1 MARPTTGDKPRDIRL
16 ATVAEVAAI
25 GSTAVSVNK
34 IASRAGLSVGTI
46 YRYHKTKD
54 DLLFSVFLNIRE
66 DIHSTMMKAAEPQMG
81 AADRLSAMWFAL
93 VDYGFDAPAD
103 FQLVEMMSAET
114 RPAFRGN
121 EELDRMQSE
130 VLAEIQA
137 GIDQKVLV
145 DANVRYI
152 ETVLASPCITLAR
165 RASLSGLRPDQDE
178 VSQIFDLIWRGISS
192 NRNCV

>member
-1 MARPTTGDKPRDIRL
+1 MGRPTTGDKPRDIRL

-54 DLLFSVFLNIRE
+54 DLLFAVFLAIKE
-66 DIHSTMMKAAEPQMG
+66 SIHSAMMRAAEPHTG
-81 AADRLSAMWFAL
+81 AADRLRAMWFAL
-93 VDYGFDAPAD
+93 VDYGFEAPAD

-114 RPAFRGN
+114 RAAFRGN
-121 EELDRMQSE
+121 ADLDRIQTE

-137 GIDQKVLV
+137 GIDQGVLV

-165 RASLSGLRPDQDE
+165 RASLSGVRPQLE
-178 VSQIFDLIWRGISS
+178 EIRQIFDLVWRGISV
-192 NRNCV
+192 N